1 MSKSKRILSVL
12 AVLCLVCCLF
22 SGALYVS
29 AMKADATECEN
40 DAAPST
46 ALGLSTDFWGGSRF
60 TVTDLPDN
68 GGIHYNWTDGTYEVR
83 SGLTKAFALDGL
95 HMRFANYASTEGAK
109 VFNFYLCSLGTA
121 TDYQFNPT
129 AGRLCFALKE
139 DGTVLLFTAGHA
151 GGDKLTEGNA
161 KLAYAALSAAP
172 WDIKFEKNA
181 DGSMKPGSEYM
192 TNDATVAAG
201 CKYLQGSRIPD
212 IYGSISSSL
221 KFRGFALG
229 LLFTYSLGGKIY
241 DSIYNAL
248 MEPSFVGQTY
258 HRNALRTWTAPG
270 QRTDVPRTTTT
281 ASTQITDRY
290 LVDASYFAVKNISLG
305 YSLPKGVLGKV
316 GIESLRVY
324 LSADS
329 PWIFTHL
336 KGMNPQASF
345 TGSTSYSYT
354 PNRTFT
360 LGVDLKF

>member
-1 MSKSKRILSVL
+1 MRGKKMSEKILEVRQLATSFHTERGWQQAIDGVSFDVYQGEILGIVGESGSGKSVTAYSIMRILVEPGKIVGGEILFNGEDIVNGVYIIREGQEINTFYMSKSAGVDPTT
-12 AVLCLVCCLF
+12 
-22 SGALYVS
+22 GEQLY
-29 AMKADATECEN
+29 
-40 DAAPST
+40 
-46 ALGLSTDFWGGSRF
+46 W
-60 TVTDLPDN
+60 
-68 GGIHYNWTDGTYEVR
+68 
-83 SGLTKAFALDGL
+83 
-95 HMRFANYASTEGAK
+95 
-109 VFNFYLCSLGTA
+109 
-121 TDYQFNPT
+121 
-129 AGRLCFALKE
+129 
-139 DGTVLLFTAGHA
+139 
-151 GGDKLTEGNA
+151 
-161 KLAYAALSAAP
+161 AY
-172 WDIKFEKNA
+172 EKNA
-181 DGSMKPGSEYM
+181 DGSMKPGSEYV
-192 TNDATVAAG
+192 TNDATVAAS

-221 KFRGFALG
+221 KFRGFDLG

-290 LVDASYFAVKNISLG
+290 LIDASYFAVKNISLG
-305 YSLPKGVLGKV
+305 YSLPKQLLGKV
-316 GIESLRVY
+316 GIESLRIY
-324 LSADS
+324 LAADS

>member
-1 MSKSKRILSVL
+1 MSKSAGVDPTT
-12 AVLCLVCCLF
+12 
-22 SGALYVS
+22 GEQLY
-29 AMKADATECEN
+29 
-40 DAAPST
+40 
-46 ALGLSTDFWGGSRF
+46 W
-60 TVTDLPDN
+60 
-68 GGIHYNWTDGTYEVR
+68 
-83 SGLTKAFALDGL
+83 
-95 HMRFANYASTEGAK
+95 
-109 VFNFYLCSLGTA
+109 
-121 TDYQFNPT
+121 
-129 AGRLCFALKE
+129 
-139 DGTVLLFTAGHA
+139 
-151 GGDKLTEGNA
+151 
-161 KLAYAALSAAP
+161 AY
-172 WDIKFEKNA
+172 EKNA
-181 DGSMKPGSEYM
+181 DGSMKPGSEYV

-221 KFRGFALG
+221 KFRGFDLG

-241 DSIYNAL
+241 DSIYNAM

-305 YSLPKGVLGKV
+305 YSLPKRLLGKV

-324 LSADS
+324 LAADS
-329 PWIFTHL
+329 PWTFTHL